1 MEQQVY
7 DVTGMPGEVV
17 PTVGSCYGNGWENLW
32 KHFLELFL
40 IFVVMLAF
48 AIPNIFL
55 SLAETQA
62 RGAGYVFLVLL
73 GWVYSI
79 LLLNPLQYGVNFAC
93 LKAARREAP
102 AVKDLFEVFQNY
114 WAAVL
119 ANLLVGIIILV
130 GLVLLIVPG
139 IIFAC
144 KLAFVPYLIVER
156 RMEVIQA
163 VKTSWNMTT
172 GHAVTI
178 FLMGLLAIP
187 LAIAGLLVLCVGIIP
202 AILWIGVAF
211 ASMYHAVSSRIVEAQ
226 PVETFEAAPSPP
238 PVE

>member
-7 DVTGMPGEVV
+7 DVTGMPGEVD
-17 PTVGSCYGNGWENLW
+17 PTVGSCYGNGWSSLW
-32 KHFLELFL
+32 KYFLELFL
-40 IFVVMLAF
+40 IFIVMLAF
-48 AIPNIFL
+48 ALPNIFF
-55 SLAETQA
+55 SLGEMHA
-62 RGAGYVFLVLL
+62 RGAGYAFLVLL

-79 LLLNPLQYGVNFAC
+79 LLLNPLQYGVNFAF
-93 LKAARREAP
+93 LKAARKEAP
-102 AVKDLFEVFQNY
+102 AVKDIFEVFQNY
-114 WAAVL
+114 WSAVL
-119 ANLLVGIIILV
+119 ANLLVAIIVLV

-156 RMEVIQA
+156 KMEVIQA

-202 AILWIGVAF
+202 VIMWVGVAF
-211 ASMYHAVSSRIVEAQ
+211 ASMYHAVSSRIVASQ
-226 PVETFEAAPSPP
+226 PVEPFEAAPSPP